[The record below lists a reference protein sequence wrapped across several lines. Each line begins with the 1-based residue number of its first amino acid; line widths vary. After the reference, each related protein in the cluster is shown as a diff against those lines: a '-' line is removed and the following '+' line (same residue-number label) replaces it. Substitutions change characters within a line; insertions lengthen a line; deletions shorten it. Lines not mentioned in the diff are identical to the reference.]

1 MKYYFYK
8 SGMGNCFLPYLENYE
23 GGDRRVKSCTLP
35 GLYVG
40 FADVDDSAET
50 AICQRLSSSNNEI
63 RSGYDDD
70 NIFDL
75 LRSPNKTSSIVFSFD
90 RRDLVILRVK
100 PRTSDLIIW
109 RKTEDK
115 YKNFLEIIQGDSQ
128 LEKRYDGYLQRPKR
142 DNHASG
148 VKFLPVEILKVI
160 PRDQLY
166 MSIDSLSVY
175 QYLNQGTCRPVNQLG
190 ATDRDGFEDLGVL
203 LTMDKDSEQ
212 PFGAFVRLYFD
223 ALWGDIDAG
232 FEEML
237 NDEKICRRL
246 VLATLNPILFETLAF
261 YLCLDL
267 GLIPEAANGKGLDVI
282 DVRARFG
289 QGREVNSIIQ
299 KLKTLSV
306 NVHQDLTSAVEKN
319 RALSIQCKAYAGSN
333 ATGKDFLMFR
343 RGTNKSAG
351 VNTLF
356 ANDFLNLANMNTTFP
371 MTWQFIGSQVDALR
385 RSLSIPPKS

>member
-8 SGMGNCFLPYLENYE
+8 SGAGNCFLPYLEGYE
-23 GGDRRVKSCTLP
+23 GGDRQVKGCTLP

-50 AICQRLSSSNNEI
+50 AICKRLSISNNEI

-70 NIFDL
+70 IIFDL
-75 LRSPNKTSSIVFSFD
+75 LRSANEKSSIVFSFD
-90 RRDLVILRVK
+90 RRNLVILRVK

-109 RKTEDK
+109 RKTEAK
-115 YKNFLEIIQGDSQ
+115 YKSFSNIIEGDSQ
-128 LEKRYDGYLQRPKR
+128 LAKRYDGYLQRPKR

-160 PRDQLY
+160 PRDKLY

-203 LTMDKDSEQ
+203 LAMAKDSEQ

-223 ALWGDIDAG
+223 ALRGDIDAR
-232 FEEML
+232 FEEIL

-267 GLIPEAANGKGLDVI
+267 GLMPEAANGKGLDVI
-282 DVRARFG
+282 DVRGRVG
-289 QGREVNSIIQ
+289 QGKKVDSIFQ
-299 KLKTLSV
+299 NLETLGVS
-306 NVHQDLTSAVEKN
+306 VHQDLISAVETN
-319 RALSIQCKAYAGSN
+319 RALSIQCKAYSGN
-333 ATGKDFLMFR
+333 NKPGTDFLMFR
-343 RGTNKSAG
+343 RGTSKSADI
-351 VNTLF
+351 NTLF
-356 ANDFLNLANMNTTFP
+356 ASDFLKLTRMDTTFP

-385 RSLSIPPKS
+385 RSLSILPKS